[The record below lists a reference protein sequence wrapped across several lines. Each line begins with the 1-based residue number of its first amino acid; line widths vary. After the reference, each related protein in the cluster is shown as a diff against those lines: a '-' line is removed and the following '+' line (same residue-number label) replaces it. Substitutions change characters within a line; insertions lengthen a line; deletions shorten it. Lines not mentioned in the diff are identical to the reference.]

1 MISLLLIAKLLPIAL
16 PPIVNDEMIA
26 VIINPVKSKSVWYF
40 VTSIAHIVVPAAP
53 DITPQISPITSQ
65 QKLDVLSALFLSLTA
80 VLAPFTLRA
89 AIEWNTFSSAEVTA
103 TPTISNN
110 IPININTK
118 VIIIPNIKD
127 KCEVDVKSLFNEDS
141 TNVYYKH
148 WLSLANVIKENY
160 ELYDGFIICHGTDT
174 MSYTASALS
183 YLIQNSRKP
192 IVLTGAQKPINL
204 EISDAKT
211 NLMDSFTYACSDV
224 AKGVVIIFNGN
235 VILGTRARKTRTKSF
250 DAFSSIDYPRVAIVK
265 DNHVIP
271 YITNLEDNTVFY
283 DKIDKNVTL
292 LKLVPGMDSS
302 ILEFMLDKYD
312 GVVIESF
319 GVGGLPNY
327 DHSNYN
333 KLITK
338 ICWRSRYLNNTWKK
352 RMVKTCRSSS
362 WIWWES

>member
-1 MISLLLIAKLLPIAL
+1 MKKIILITTGGTIAS
-16 PPIVNDEMIA
+16 IQT
-26 VIINPVKSKSVWYF
+26 KSG
-40 VTSIAHIVVPAAP
+40 
-53 DITPQISPITSQ
+53 
-65 QKLDVLSALFLSLTA
+65 L
-80 VLAPFTLRA
+80 
-89 AIEWNTFSSAEVTA
+89 
-103 TPTISNN
+103 
-110 IPININTK
+110 IPGIDGKNLIDY
-118 VIIIPNIKD
+118 IPNIKD

-148 WLSLANVIKENY
+148 WLSLAKVIKENY
-160 ELYDGFIICHGTDT
+160 ELYDGFVICHGTDT

-183 YLIQNSRKP
+183 YLIQNSKKP

-283 DKIDKNVTL
+283 DKIDKNVAL

-333 KLITK
+333 KLIDKYTK
-338 ICWRSRYLNNTWKK
+338 LGKVIIMSTQVPNEGSDIAVYQVGHYLKENEYVLEAYDMTIESVVTKLMWILAYTRDIKEIRKLFYTTISNDILFK
-352 RMVKTCRSSS
+352 RDF
-362 WIWWES
+362 

>member
-1 MISLLLIAKLLPIAL
+1 MKKILLITTGGTIAS
-16 PPIVNDEMIA
+16 IQT
-26 VIINPVKSKSVWYF
+26 KSG
-40 VTSIAHIVVPAAP
+40 
-53 DITPQISPITSQ
+53 
-65 QKLDVLSALFLSLTA
+65 L
-80 VLAPFTLRA
+80 
-89 AIEWNTFSSAEVTA
+89 
-103 TPTISNN
+103 
-110 IPININTK
+110 IPGIDGKNLIDY
-118 VIIIPNIKD
+118 IPNIKD

-148 WLSLANVIKENY
+148 WLSLAKVIKENY
-160 ELYDGFIICHGTDT
+160 ELYDGFVICHGTDT

-183 YLIQNSRKP
+183 YLIQNSKKP

-250 DAFSSIDYPRVAIVK
+250 DAFSSIDNPRVAIVK

-283 DKIDKNVTL
+283 DKIDKNVAL

-333 KLITK
+333 KLIDKYTK
-338 ICWRSRYLNNTWKK
+338 LGKVIIMSTQVPNEGSDIAVYQVGHYLKENEYVLEAYDMTIESVVTKLMWILAYTRDIKEIRKLFYTTISNDILFK
-352 RMVKTCRSSS
+352 RDF
-362 WIWWES
+362 

>member
-1 MISLLLIAKLLPIAL
+1 MKKILLITTGGTIAS
-16 PPIVNDEMIA
+16 IQT
-26 VIINPVKSKSVWYF
+26 KSGL
-40 VTSIAHIVVPAAP
+40 IPGI
-53 DITPQISPITSQ
+53 DG
-65 QKLDVLSALFLSLTA
+65 
-80 VLAPFTLRA
+80 
-89 AIEWNTFSSAEVTA
+89 
-103 TPTISNN
+103 NN
-110 IPININTK
+110 LIDY
-118 VIIIPNIKD
+118 IPNIKD

-148 WLSLANVIKENY
+148 WLSLAKVIKENY
-160 ELYDGFIICHGTDT
+160 ELYDGFVICHGTDT

-183 YLIQNSRKP
+183 YLIQNSKKP

-283 DKIDKNVTL
+283 DKIDKNVAL

-333 KLITK
+333 KLIDKYTK
-338 ICWRSRYLNNTWKK
+338 LGKVIIMSTQVPNEGSDIAVYQVGHFLKENEYVLEAYDMTIESVVTKLMWILAYTRDIKEIRKLFYTTISNDILFK
-352 RMVKTCRSSS
+352 RDF
-362 WIWWES
+362 

>member
-1 MISLLLIAKLLPIAL
+1 MKKILLITTGGTIAS
-16 PPIVNDEMIA
+16 IQT
-26 VIINPVKSKSVWYF
+26 KSG
-40 VTSIAHIVVPAAP
+40 
-53 DITPQISPITSQ
+53 
-65 QKLDVLSALFLSLTA
+65 L
-80 VLAPFTLRA
+80 
-89 AIEWNTFSSAEVTA
+89 
-103 TPTISNN
+103 
-110 IPININTK
+110 IPGIDGKNLIDY
-118 VIIIPNIKD
+118 IPNIKD

-148 WLSLANVIKENY
+148 WLSLAKVIKENY
-160 ELYDGFIICHGTDT
+160 ELYDGFVICHGTDT

-183 YLIQNSRKP
+183 YLIQNSKKP

-283 DKIDKNVTL
+283 DKIDKNVAL

-333 KLITK
+333 KLIDKYTK
-338 ICWRSRYLNNTWKK
+338 LGKVIIMSTQVPNEGSDIAVYQVGHYLKENEYVLEAYDMTIESVVTKLMWILAYTRDIKEIRRLFYTTISNDILFK
-352 RMVKTCRSSS
+352 RDF
-362 WIWWES
+362 